1 MKYDENFKYSFI
13 NKTIFNSKY
22 LDSKSDG
29 SVYKKYILV
38 YYKENDEIKCAE
50 IPNKSYLNN
59 FKNIIN
65 TYEVEEIISTCV
77 NLDSMYNKLQYFHI
91 KNTYFIKYQSE
102 EEIIK
107 LLNIGDDSKKIKKFL
122 EKLL

>member
-65 TYEVEEIISTCV
+65 TYEVEEIISTCK
-77 NLDSMYNKLQYFHI
+77 S
-91 KNTYFIKYQSE
+91 
-102 EEIIK
+102 
-107 LLNIGDDSKKIKKFL
+107 
-122 EKLL
+122 